1 MTIKASD
8 KICYFKIYYF
18 CIRIYAG
25 KLNLGKLTMLRKI
38 SILFMIMVLTISSA
52 WAIENPVDMLNRTI
66 VKTQDKLIKNAE
78 EYKQDPYKLLRLVDA
93 EIIPIVAPKVIAQLV
108 VGTPKWK
115 QATPEEQKQFI
126 RSATEMLA
134 FMYAKNVAYAGKYKL
149 TLFPFNKDDNSWEKK
164 PIVVVNGKITNIDN
178 NQSSDFAVKMFQKDN
193 QWHIYDFDVA
203 GVSILRTY
211 QQQFAA
217 YKTVPEMTEA
227 AKKVTQKIKE
237 KTYPKLLDKN
247 YNLQSIE

>member
-1 MTIKASD
+1 
-8 KICYFKIYYF
+8 
-18 CIRIYAG
+18 
-25 KLNLGKLTMLRKI
+25 MLRKI
-38 SILFMIMVLTISSA
+38 SILFIIMALTISSA

-66 VKTQDKLIKNAE
+66 VQTQDKLIKNAD

-134 FMYAKNVAYAGKYKL
+134 FMYAKNVAYAGKYRL

-227 AKKVTQKIKE
+227 AQKVTHKIKE

>member
-18 CIRIYAG
+18 CIKIYAG

-78 EYKQDPYKLLRLVDA
+78 EYKQDPYKLLRLVDV

-134 FMYAKNVAYAGKYKL
+134 FMYAKNVAYAGKYRL

-227 AKKVTQKIKE
+227 AQKVTQKIKE

>member
-1 MTIKASD
+1 
-8 KICYFKIYYF
+8 
-18 CIRIYAG
+18 
-25 KLNLGKLTMLRKI
+25 MLRKI

>member
-1 MTIKASD
+1 
-8 KICYFKIYYF
+8 
-18 CIRIYAG
+18 
-25 KLNLGKLTMLRKI
+25 MLRKI
-38 SILFMIMVLTISSA
+38 SILFVIMVVTISSA

-66 VKTQDKLIKNAE
+66 VKTQDKLIKNAD

-134 FMYAKNVAYAGKYKL
+134 FMYTKNVAYAGKYRL

-178 NQSSDFAVKMFQKDN
+178 NQSSEFAVKMFQKDN

-227 AKKVTQKIKE
+227 AQKVTQKIKE
-237 KTYPKLLDKN
+237 KTYPKLLNKN

>member
-1 MTIKASD
+1 
-8 KICYFKIYYF
+8 
-18 CIRIYAG
+18 
-25 KLNLGKLTMLRKI
+25 MLRKI

-178 NQSSDFAVKMFQKDN
+178 NQSSDFAVKMFQKDS

>member
-1 MTIKASD
+1 
-8 KICYFKIYYF
+8 
-18 CIRIYAG
+18 
-25 KLNLGKLTMLRKI
+25 MLRKI
-38 SILFMIMVLTISSA
+38 SILFIIMVLTISSA

-66 VKTQDKLIKNAE
+66 VQTQDKLIKNAD

-134 FMYAKNVAYAGKYKL
+134 FMYAKNVAYAGKYRL

-227 AKKVTQKIKE
+227 AQKVTQKIKE

>member
-1 MTIKASD
+1 
-8 KICYFKIYYF
+8 
-18 CIRIYAG
+18 
-25 KLNLGKLTMLRKI
+25 
-38 SILFMIMVLTISSA
+38 MIMVLTISSA

>member
-1 MTIKASD
+1 
-8 KICYFKIYYF
+8 
-18 CIRIYAG
+18 
-25 KLNLGKLTMLRKI
+25 MLRKI
-38 SILFMIMVLTISSA
+38 SILFIIMVLTISSA

-66 VKTQDKLIKNAE
+66 VQTQDKLIKNAD

-108 VGTPKWK
+108 AGTPKWK

-134 FMYAKNVAYAGKYKL
+134 FMYAKNVAYAGKYRL

-227 AKKVTQKIKE
+227 AQKVTQKIKR
-237 KTYPKLLDKN
+237 KN
-247 YNLQSIE
+247 ISETFRHEL

>member
-1 MTIKASD
+1 
-8 KICYFKIYYF
+8 
-18 CIRIYAG
+18 
-25 KLNLGKLTMLRKI
+25 MLRKI

-78 EYKQDPYKLLRLVDA
+78 EYKQDPYKLLRLVDV

-134 FMYAKNVAYAGKYKL
+134 FMYAKNVAYAGKYRL

-227 AKKVTQKIKE
+227 AQKVTQKIKE